1 MLFLSFQK
9 KYSWNQNLK
18 LCLCFILSWLN
29 LQSFPVSPLLQR
41 FEIQVFTNGEHVEQW
56 GTFYL
61 GQTTNNTPRGNW
73 ELIQEVTKEPRTTQ
87 IRSVFTTH
95 QLPQFKL
102 HAAVSL
108 TKQTHSTFNCE
119 RKKQKHVDY
128 VSTCGKSLKETFPN
142 LDGVISVAKRNAT
155 TKHMLPHTERCV
167 FISSPCTNIINR
179 AFRQHKK
186 TNSLENHNNAIWCY
200 KIQLHNALHLP
211 QYRGCFTV
219 TVKLYDR
226 EGVCGWDQRTY
237 HDSSTPE
244 VFISLF
250 LSIMRQLSSFSFF
263 LLQTPQICHGKNPD

>member
-73 ELIQEVTKEPRTTQ
+73 ELIQEVTKEPGTTQ

-95 QLPQFKL
+95 QLAQFKL

-119 RKKQKHVDY
+119 RKKTK
-128 VSTCGKSLKETFPN
+128 TCWLCLN
-142 LDGVISVAKRNAT
+142 MRQILKRNISQFGWGNQCCQTQCNDQAHAAT
-155 TKHMLPHTERCV
+155 HWEVC
-167 FISSPCTNIINR
+167 
-179 AFRQHKK
+179 
-186 TNSLENHNNAIWCY
+186 
-200 KIQLHNALHLP
+200 LH
-211 QYRGCFTV
+211 
-219 TVKLYDR
+219 
-226 EGVCGWDQRTY
+226 
-237 HDSSTPE
+237 
-244 VFISLF
+244 
-250 LSIMRQLSSFSFF
+250 
-263 LLQTPQICHGKNPD
+263 